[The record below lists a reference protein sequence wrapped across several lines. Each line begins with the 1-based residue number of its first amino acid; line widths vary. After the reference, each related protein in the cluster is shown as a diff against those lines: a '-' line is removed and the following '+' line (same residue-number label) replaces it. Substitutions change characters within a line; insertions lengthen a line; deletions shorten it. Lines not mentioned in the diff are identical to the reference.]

1 MQEKSDS
8 IACIRLNHFLNSTW
22 TSGNPSQLGA
32 FHHVAKL
39 WWTPF
44 AMFNDLRYAS
54 RQLLKS
60 PGFTAVAVVTLAQP

>member
-1 MQEKSDS
+1 MQKESDS
-8 IACIRLNHFLNSTW
+8 IACIRLDHILICARKN
-22 TSGNPSQLGA
+22 GNPSQPGA

-39 WWTPF
+39 SWAPF